1 MKRRG
6 ATRLVWAV
14 PAIGALAV
22 GLVAGNLLGVGPQ
35 GTAGIG
41 DEAPGAAGGGAMFDA
56 LAGMAFGCVGAL
68 IVLRRPENAIGWLF
82 CGAGLAGAVS
92 GSASI
97 YGDLWGASWGAWLAG
112 WTGLFILASVP
123 LVLLLFPDG
132 KPLSRGW
139 RVAVW
144 LSGLTMAYLM
154 FHDAF
159 APGRL
164 EGSDVINPAGIESL
178 RGLLRDPW
186 LGWGSWILLGM
197 SAVAG
202 AVSLVLRFRRS
213 RGVQRQQLKWL
224 ALAASMVGVAFVLL
238 VATAGEAEWAG
249 AFAGIS
255 VLLLPVLVGLAILR
269 YRLYDIDTIV
279 NRTLV
284 YGSVSATM
292 ALVYVLG
299 VVGVGDVIRGITGQ
313 DSNQLAV
320 AASTLAVAALF
331 RPARS
336 RIQNLIDR
344 RFYRRKYDA
353 ALTVEAFSTKLQE
366 EIDLEALAAELEAV
380 VRHTMQP
387 ASVSLWLRP

>member
-1 MKRRG
+1 MSQRR

-22 GLVAGNLLGVGPQ
+22 IVVAGSLLGIGLP
-35 GTAGIG
+35 GAAGIG
-41 DEAPGAAGGGAMFDA
+41 AEAPGAAGGGAIFDV
-56 LAGMAFGCVGAL
+56 LAGMAFGCVGTL
-68 IVLRRPENAIGWLF
+68 IVRRRPENAIGWLF

-92 GSASI
+92 GSASV
-97 YGDLWGASWGAWLAG
+97 YADLPGGRWGAWLAG
-112 WTGLFILASVP
+112 WAGLFILASVP

-144 LSGLTMAYLM
+144 LSGMALAYLM

-164 EGSDVINPAGIESL
+164 EGSRVINPAGIESL
-178 RGLLRDPW
+178 RGVLRNPW
-186 LGWGSWILLGM
+186 LGWGSWILLGG
-197 SAVAG
+197 SVVAG

-213 RGVQRQQLKWL
+213 RGVQRQQLKWM
-224 ALAASMVGVAFVLL
+224 ALAASIVGLAFVLL
-238 VATAGEAEWAG
+238 VATAGENELVGVLTA
-249 AFAGIS
+249 IS
-255 VLLLPVLVGLAILR
+255 VLLLPVLVGIAILR

-284 YGSVSATM
+284 YGSVSAMM
-292 ALVYVLG
+292 ALIYTLG
-299 VVGVGDVIRGITGQ
+299 VVGLGSVIRGFAGHE
-313 DSNQLAV
+313 SNQLAV

-331 RPARS
+331 RPARN
-336 RIQNLIDR
+336 RTQRLIDR
-344 RFYRRKYDA
+344 RFYRSRYNA
-353 ALTVEAFSTKLQE
+353 TLTVEAFSTRLQE
-366 EIDLEALAAELEAV
+366 EIDLEALAAELETV

>member
-1 MKRRG
+1 MMKRRG
-6 ATRLVWAV
+6 ATRLVWIV
-14 PAIGALAV
+14 PVVAALAATV
-22 GLVAGNLLGVGPQ
+22 VAAYLLGLGPQ
-35 GTAGIG
+35 PAAGIG
-41 DEAPGAAGGGAMFDA
+41 DEAVFTVITG
-56 LAGMAFGCVGAL
+56 LAFGCVGAL
-68 IVLRRPENAIGWLF
+68 VAARQPGNAIGWLF
-82 CGAGLAGAVS
+82 CGVGLATAVS
-92 GSASI
+92 GPSFI
-97 YGDLWGASWGAWLAG
+97 YGELAVPGQAWGTWLSN
-112 WTGLFILASVP
+112 WTGSFIFVTVP

-132 KPLSRGW
+132 KPLSRRW
-139 RVAVW
+139 RLAVW
-144 LSGLTMAYLM
+144 MAGVAMATLEV
-154 FHDAF
+154 HNAF

-164 EGSDVINPAGIESL
+164 EDSTVVNPAGIESFTFL
-178 RGLLRDPW
+178 NSPW
-186 LGWGSWILLGM
+186 LGWGAWILVGVTV
-197 SAVAG
+197 VAG
-202 AVSLVLRFRRS
+202 AVSLVLRYRRS
-213 RGVQRQQLKWL
+213 RGVQRQQLKWM

-249 AFAGIS
+249 FFAAIS
-255 VLLLPVLVGLAILR
+255 VLLLPVLVGIAILR

-284 YGSVSATM
+284 YGSVSAMM